1 MKHLLQKTLLSALL
15 IICVAA
21 CSKKQ
26 NSQSRHDAESLRLE
40 IAEAVNKAPGRI
52 GVAIITPEGDTIT
65 VGNQADYPMMSV
77 FKMHQAIAVA
87 KRLDAQRQS
96 LDSTISIARA
106 SLDLN
111 TWSPML
117 KEHQRDTI
125 DISLRN
131 LMAYAVEQSDNNAS
145 NILFE
150 RIVSVAQTD
159 SMIRNAIGRSD
170 FRIAYS
176 EAQMSRDH
184 SLSVCNASSPLACA
198 VLLDRV
204 FTDSLASP
212 EKQSEI
218 RKMLGNCATG
228 SDRIKASLPP
238 DPDIRL
244 AHKTGSGYRDSSGLL
259 MAHNDVGRITLPS
272 GRAYTIAVLVTDF
285 PESETQAS
293 NLITS
298 IASIAYRHLAD

>member
-1 MKHLLQKTLLSALL
+1 MLL
-15 IICVAA
+15 ILIAA
-21 CSKKQ
+21 CAKKH
-26 NSQSRHDAESLRLE
+26 NSQNHRDAEALRLE

-52 GVAIITPEGDTIT
+52 GVAIITSDGDTIT

-87 KRLDAQRQS
+87 KKLDAQGQS
-96 LDSTISIARA
+96 LDSTIRIARA

-145 NILFE
+145 NILFD
-150 RIVSVAQTD
+150 RIVSAAETD

-170 FRIAYS
+170 FRIACT

-204 FTDSLASP
+204 FTDSLASS

-228 SDRIKASLPP
+228 TDRIKASLPH
-238 DPDIRL
+238 DSDIRL

-272 GRAYTIAVLVTDF
+272 GRTYTIAVLITDF

>member
-1 MKHLLQKTLLSALL
+1 MKHLLLNTLLSALL
-15 IICVAA
+15 TICFAS

-26 NSQSRHDAESLRLE
+26 SNQSRHDAESLRLE
-40 IAEAVNKAPGRI
+40 IADAVNKAPGRI
-52 GVAIITPEGDTIT
+52 GVAIITPDSDTIT
-65 VGNQADYPMMSV
+65 VGNQADYPMMSLL
-77 FKMHQAIAVA
+77 KMHQAIAVA
-87 KRLDAQRQS
+87 KKLDAQGQS
-96 LDSTISIARA
+96 LDSTIRIARA

-198 VLLDRV
+198 VLLDRI

-212 EKQSEI
+212 EKQSDI

-228 SDRIKASLPP
+228 ADRIKASLPS

-244 AHKTGSGYRDSSGLL
+244 AHKTGSGYRNSSGLL

-272 GRAYTIAVLVTDF
+272 GRTYTIAVLVTDF
-285 PESETQAS
+285 PESEAQAS